1 MTIDEIID
9 RVRQKTM
16 IDSSEITD
24 NEMILWLNDAQD
36 EVANRSN
43 WDWLMGT
50 EDITTVA
57 TQANY
62 AMTADWSSIGAI
74 IEDNQRRPL
83 VPVTVEAVRRQYGDD
98 IPSGTRAK
106 YYYIWINELYLLPTP
121 STSSVVYHV
130 YAEGLPTLF
139 TVTSDAP
146 AFMQTFHKV
155 LADYV
160 EARVWEREEEFEK
173 SQIADGRF
181 EFGVR
186 QMVLAYQ
193 SRQKLDPWAVG
204 DNVPSGL
211 RRNDPFFNDWG
222 IAG

>member
-1 MTIDEIID
+1 MTIQQIID
-9 RVRQKTM
+9 RIRQKTL

-24 NEMILWLNDAQD
+24 NQMILWINDGQD
-36 EVANRSN
+36 EIANRAN

-50 EDITTVA
+50 ENITTVA
-57 TQANY
+57 AQANY
-62 AMTADWSSIGAI
+62 ALTADWTSISTI

-83 VPVTVEAVRRQYGDD
+83 VPVTVEAIRRQYGDD
-98 IPSGTRAK
+98 IPDGTRAK
-106 YYYIWINELYLLPTP
+106 YYYIWADELYLLPVP
-121 STSSVVYHV
+121 STAGVIYHV

-139 TVTSDAP
+139 LTTSDAP
-146 AFMQTFHKV
+146 EFMQTFHKV

-186 QMVLAYQ
+186 QMVVAYQ

>member
-1 MTIDEIID
+1 MTIDELID
-9 RVRQKTM
+9 RVRQKTL

-24 NEMILWLNDAQD
+24 TEMILWLNDAQD
-36 EVANRSN
+36 EVSNRNN

-57 TQANY
+57 DQANY
-62 AMTADWSSIGAI
+62 SLSADWSSISVI
-74 IEDNQRRPL
+74 VEDGQRATL
-83 VPVTVEAVRRQYGDD
+83 VPVTSEAVWSQYGDN
-98 IPSGTRAK
+98 IPSGPRARF
-106 YYYIWINELYLLPTP
+106 YYIWANELHFLPIP

-139 TVTSDAP
+139 TATSDAP
-146 AFMQTFHKV
+146 AFMETFHKV

-173 SQIADGRF
+173 SQIAEGRF

-186 QMVLAYQ
+186 QMILAYQ
-193 SRQKLDPWAVG
+193 SRQNLEPWAVG
-204 DNVPSGL
+204 DGVPHRG
-211 RRNDPFFNDWG
+211 RGNDPFFDDWG
-222 IAG
+222 LAG